1 MTDSYRSQFFD
12 LLSKSMDLVLY
23 DRDLRY
29 ERVKY
34 HEFSKLLRVIQ
45 LVIERSFVVMQTNA
59 WNQTIDFTISIAM
72 ILK

>member
-59 WNQTIDFTISIAM
+59 
-72 ILK
+72 